1 MANALKLCVGIA
13 VLLAGG
19 AALSWTYR
27 VPITLAVARR
37 ALIPAVGPA
46 HAVAWSEGPAIAP
59 GPPSQRAPNIVVIV
73 ADDLGY
79 NDITL
84 HGGGIAGGA
93 VPTHNIDAIAQA
105 GVELTNG
112 YAGDATCAPSRA
124 AIMTGRYA
132 TRFGF
137 EFTPVPVAFARVL
150 HWMSKNKAHPLILNA
165 DNIENVPPLDNQAL
179 PPGEITV
186 AEVLRGRGYH
196 TVHLGKWHL
205 GGSKGSRPE
214 DKGFDESLGFIA
226 ASSLYLPENSADVE
240 NAKQDFDPID
250 TVSWAMDP
258 FAVQYNG
265 SAWFEPGK
273 YMTDYLTDQAEQVI
287 HANRNR
293 PFFLYFAPNAVHSP
307 LQATRADYDAL
318 SQIKDHRTRVYAA
331 MIRNLDRNIG
341 RILDALK
348 AEGLDQ
354 NTLVVFTSD
363 NGGAHYIGLP
373 DINKPYRGWK
383 ATFFE
388 GGVHVPYFMRWPDHV
403 PAGSKYPRPVAH
415 VDIFATAAAAAGAPV
430 PTDRVMDGVNLLPF
444 VNGATAGDPHKTLY
458 WRSGRYRMVMADGW
472 KYQRMEVPPKQ
483 FLFNLNVDPTEQHN
497 LAGTEPARLASL
509 GAMMAAIDG
518 KQAKPLWPWL
528 VSGAVPID
536 HPLGVADSP
545 QDEFIY
551 WDN

>member
-1 MANALKLCVGIA
+1 VVVVAAS
-13 VLLAGG
+13 
-19 AALSWTYR
+19 AALAWSYR
-27 VPITLAVARR
+27 VPITLKLARV
-37 ALIPAVGPA
+37 ALIPA
-46 HAVAWSEGPAIAP
+46 IAP
-59 GPPSQRAPNIVVIV
+59 NHPVTWSQGPSEPPAQRPPNVVIIV

-93 VPTHNIDAIAQA
+93 VPTRNIDAIAQG

-137 EFTPVPVAFARVL
+137 EFTPVAFARVL
-150 HWMSKNKAHPLILNA
+150 HWMSTNKQHPLILNS
-165 DNIENVPPLDNQAL
+165 DNIENVPPLDNQAI
-179 PPGEITV
+179 PPSEITV
-186 AEVLRGRGYH
+186 ADILHRQGYH

-205 GGSKGSRPE
+205 GGSHGSRPE

-226 ASSLYLPENSADVE
+226 ASSLYLPENSPDVE
-240 NAKQDFDPID
+240 NSKQDFDPID

-258 FAVQYNG
+258 FAVQLNN
-265 SAWFEPGK
+265 SPWFEPAT

-293 PFFLYFAPNAVHSP
+293 PFLLYFAPNAVHSP
-307 LQATRADYDAL
+307 LQAKREDYDAL
-318 SQIKDHRTRVYAA
+318 PQIHDHRQRVYAA
-331 MIRNLDRNIG
+331 MIRNLDRNVG
-341 RILDALK
+341 RILNALK
-348 AEGLDQ
+348 TEGLDK
-354 NTLVVFTSD
+354 NTLVIFTSD

-388 GGVHVPYFMRWPDHV
+388 GGVHVPYFMRWPDAI
-403 PAGSKYPRPVAH
+403 PAGVKYAKPVAH
-415 VDIFATAAAAAGAPV
+415 VDIFATAAAAAHAPV
-430 PTDRVMDGVNLLPF
+430 PTDRVLDGVSLLPF
-444 VNGATAGDPHKTLY
+444 INGETAEAPHKTLY

-472 KYQRMEVPPKQ
+472 KFQRMDTPPKQ
-483 FLFNLNVDPTEQHN
+483 FLYNLNTDPTEQHN
-497 LAGTEPARLASL
+497 LATSEPARREALN
-509 GAMMAAIDG
+509 AMMQAIDA
-518 KQAKPLWPWL
+518 KQARPLWPWL
-528 VSGAVPID
+528 VSGAIPID
-536 HPLGVADSP
+536 RPLGTPGSP
-545 QDEFIY
+545 DEEFIY